1 MKRITILSIMLA
13 VTACAF
19 AAKSTTKTVKGS
31 VMYAVYFPWDLDKVT
46 VSGTIDGKTYSELPL
61 YHGVDFICQT
71 LPGGLGHANSLSF
84 EYCADDNPMLSGAYI
99 IQFADN
105 YDGLTVKF
113 TFKDTATGTNADVNP
128 SGLYNYYF
136 TGSPE
141 GRLMNLQGKP
151 LYKFNVDA
159 QRFEYIPE
167 GKMIYSYES
176 YIDVQ
181 NQKEAIL
188 HPYIAPQGS
197 TGIERLNANKS
208 RRQQGIYNLNGQLLA
223 EPQHGINIIDGRKVF
238 VNRQR

>member
-1 MKRITILSIMLA
+1 MFA
-13 VTACAF
+13 VAICLF

-46 VSGTIDGKTYSELPL
+46 VSGTIDGKSYTDLQL

-71 LPGGLGHANSLSF
+71 FAGGMTHANNPSF
-84 EYCADDNPMLSGAYI
+84 EYCDDSNPLLSGAYI

-113 TFKDTATGTNADVNP
+113 TFKETATGNADSENP
-128 SGLYNYYF
+128 TGMFNYYF

-151 LYKFNVDA
+151 LYKFNVED
-159 QRFEYIPE
+159 QRFEYLPD
-167 GKMIYSYES
+167 GKLILAYES

-181 NQKEAIL
+181 NSQDANQR
-188 HPYIAPQGS
+188 PYIVPQGS
-197 TGIERLNANKS
+197 TGIERLNATQS
-208 RRQQGIYNLNGQLLA
+208 RRLQGIYNLNGQQLA
-223 EPQHGINIIDGRKVF
+223 EPQQGINIIGGKKVF
-238 VNRQR
+238 VNKHNR